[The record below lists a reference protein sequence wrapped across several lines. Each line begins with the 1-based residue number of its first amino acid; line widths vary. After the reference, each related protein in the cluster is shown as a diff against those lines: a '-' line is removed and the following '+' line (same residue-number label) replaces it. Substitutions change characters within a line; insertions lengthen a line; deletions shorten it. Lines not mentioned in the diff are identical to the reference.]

1 MVFGVFLSI
10 SKQCIQCACDHVW
23 CYCLW
28 MYIMCGFTL
37 VGPQQAGTGQE
48 SVGKYVGPRPA
59 YWAACA
65 TSPLS
70 PRWNVATKR
79 GAQQSFLLLPEC
91 PARQRPVLPAF
102 TQPSLDGCTVFPAFT
117 NLSNSTKDKVTKH
130 AKEVERTQV
139 AGHGGHR
146 SLDCTSCIF
155 CPRELPTQPSP
166 PKQPNCDQKRMQHAR
181 TWFGW
186 QEKIVRLLYLF
197 PASILYPLHL
207 SLPLSEE
214 YFLGHGIKFWKYLH
228 LRNLTVRLR
237 QNHQHALH
245 GEFWTD
251 IVFFGCRKSAG
262 ISRLLGSK
270 ISVAVLVLA
279 RLCHAQCAVHSC
291 TAA

>member
-10 SKQCIQCACDHVW
+10 SKQCIQCTCDHVW
-23 CYCLW
+23 CYCLCV
-28 MYIMCGFTL
+28 YIMCGFTL

-102 TQPSLDGCTVFPAFT
+102 TKPSLDGCTVFPAFT

-155 CPRELPTQPSP
+155 CPRELPTQTTHPNNPTVTKNECNMQEHDSDGKRKLSDYYIYFLHPS
-166 PKQPNCDQKRMQHAR
+166 
-181 TWFGW
+181 
-186 QEKIVRLLYLF
+186 
-197 PASILYPLHL
+197 SILSTL
-207 SLPLSEE
+207 SLPLSDE
-214 YFLGHGIKFWKYLH
+214 YFLGHGIKFLKYLH
-228 LRNLTVRLR
+228 LRNLTVRLS
-237 QNHQHALH
+237 QNHQHASMENS
-245 GEFWTD
+245 G
-251 IVFFGCRKSAG
+251 
-262 ISRLLGSK
+262 
-270 ISVAVLVLA
+270 LV
-279 RLCHAQCAVHSC
+279 
-291 TAA
+291 

>member
-10 SKQCIQCACDHVW
+10 SKQCIQCTCDHVW
-23 CYCLW
+23 CYCLCV
-28 MYIMCGFTL
+28 YIMCGFTL

-155 CPRELPTQPSP
+155 CPRELPTQPTQTTQLWPKTNATCKNMIRMARENCPTIIFISCIHPLSSP
-166 PKQPNCDQKRMQHAR
+166 PSA
-181 TWFGW
+181 
-186 QEKIVRLLYLF
+186 F
-197 PASILYPLHL
+197 PFQTNFFWAMGLNFENTCIYEIL
-207 SLPLSEE
+207 
-214 YFLGHGIKFWKYLH
+214 
-228 LRNLTVRLR
+228 RCV
-237 QNHQHALH
+237 
-245 GEFWTD
+245 
-251 IVFFGCRKSAG
+251 SAKTINMPSMENSG
-262 ISRLLGSK
+262 LI
-270 ISVAVLVLA
+270 
-279 RLCHAQCAVHSC
+279 
-291 TAA
+291 